1 MIVGLDVGG
10 THTDVVVLQGREI
23 VSKVKLLT
31 DEKDL
36 LQTVCFGFFDA
47 IRGLDPQAIQR
58 VVVSTTLATNAIVQ
72 EKTEPVGILVA
83 SGPGVNP
90 DAFTIG
96 DHYYVVSGAIDH
108 RGQEIAP
115 ISDEEVLEI
124 GRKLRSENVRNLA
137 LVGKFSIRNPSHE
150 LPHCHRLLEW
160 CCCPDQRRIL

>member
-23 VSKVKLLT
+23 VSKIKLPT
-31 DEKDL
+31 DQVNL
-36 LQTVCFGFFDA
+36 LDTVCSGISEATKD
-47 IRGLDPQAIQR
+47 LDPQSIER

-90 DAFTIG
+90 NAFTIG

-108 RGQEIAP
+108 RGQE
-115 ISDEEVLEI
+115 SLQSMT
-124 GRKLRSENVRNLA
+124 RKYWK
-137 LVGKFSIRNPSHE
+137 LVGSSGLKTSATLR
-150 LPHCHRLLEW
+150 W
-160 CCCPDQRRIL
+160 